1 MAASKSDPPT
11 FNGEHPRTLDE
22 SLRVILPKDWRSPKL
37 KEFFLILG
45 SADPCLR
52 AMPRWEFD
60 NAVAEITGNPKLTP
74 RDRNIC
80 LRQLGKC
87 MRVKLDSSWRFAL
100 PSELCDKIGIG
111 TKKPD
116 VILHGTV
123 MNFEIWSPKALA
135 DWESKQDEPDENGN
149 PRMNVRDQL
158 GL

>member
-1 MAASKSDPPT
+1 MAATKSDPPM
-11 FNGEHPRTLDE
+11 FNGEHPRTLDQ

-37 KEFFLILG
+37 KEFFLISG
-45 SADPCLR
+45 SAEPYLR

-60 NAVAEITGNPKLTP
+60 NAVAEITGNQKLTP
-74 RDRNIC
+74 RERNIC
-80 LRQLGKC
+80 LRDLGKC
-87 MRVKLDSSWRFAL
+87 MRVKLDSAWRFAL
-100 PSELCDKIGIG
+100 PLDLCDKIGIG

-135 DWESKQDEPDENGN
+135 DWERKKAVPDENGKL
-149 PRMNVRDQL
+149 PINVREQL